1 MCGGDPEHLDHMLR
15 MSNQLVAVLLVS
27 LLLLACGAEPASPKI
42 GQPSPAFNLERLDGS
57 HIQFPGDLKGKVVVV
72 QFWADWCPPCIHE
85 MIALAPVYAKY
96 QAQGLVFLA
105 VNMRQDKAIVEK
117 WAAQINAPYE
127 YLLDSKGETSLAY
140 GVEAL
145 PTGFIVDR
153 EGLISARILGESTP
167 ETFEQIVQK
176 LL

>member
-1 MCGGDPEHLDHMLR
+1 MR
-15 MSNQLVAVLLVS
+15 KSIKWVAVLMVS
-27 LLLLACGAEPASPKI
+27 LLLLACGIEPATPKI

-96 QAQGLVFLA
+96 QPQGLVFLA
-105 VNMRQDKAIVEK
+105 VNMRQDKAIVKK

-153 EGLISARILGESTP
+153 EGLISARILGEPTT
-167 ETFEQIVQK
+167 ETFEQIIQE